1 MKTRRGTQFDVYYF
15 NQEVGSQSPK
25 YKFCLHVI
33 IDSQSVG
40 ANSVAAQW
48 AQQVPKAA
56 LHATIDA
63 GAVAPSVAP
72 QV

>member
-40 ANSVAAQW
+40 ANSVAAQ
-48 AQQVPKAA
+48 
-56 LHATIDA
+56 
-63 GAVAPSVAP
+63 
-72 QV
+72 